1 MTVWPC
7 RLRDFACGLLPS
19 LTSGWDGSLRRVA
32 TAARNPMKSSV
43 RLCFSLSK
51 QHGSLRFLDCDCLK
65 CSRAPQSRKRPN
77 YATSTR
83 KLATSEGVAIFFRN
97 SFQSGMDSCQRCF
110 YWSFFEHCKPLEA
123 VRGIDYG
130 TEAAAKRCLSLFE
143 TKLTC
148 WYRQNWNQL
157 GKSCFGFAIATALSN
172 RGYDLPGLRNR
183 VASGAALTWPQSSVI
198 SAFYSLL
205 CRASA

>member
-19 LTSGWDGSLRRVA
+19 LTSGLDGSLRRVV
-32 TAARNPMKSSV
+32 TAAINPMKSSV
-43 RLCFSLSK
+43 RLCFSLLK

-65 CSRAPQSRKRPN
+65 CSKAPQSRKKPN

-83 KLATSEGVAIFFRN
+83 KLATSVGVAIFFRN
-97 SFQSGMDSCQRCF
+97 LFQSDMDSCQHCSC
-110 YWSFFEHCKPLEA
+110 WSFFEHCKPLAA

-130 TEAAAKRCLSLFE
+130 TEATAKKCLLPFE
-143 TKLTC
+143 MKLTC

-157 GKSCFGFAIATALSN
+157 GKSCFGFVRATALSN

-183 VASGAALTWPQSSVI
+183 VAWVAVLTWPQSSVI
-198 SAFYSLL
+198 FAACLLL